1 MNSPIVFVHTALQG
15 IKLSHQNIQ
24 TNIDN
29 WLCKLSVPSVHCKF
43 RHIISL
49 HKFLFHPIHMVPPAE
64 LLNVFL
70 AWMEG
75 VEEEMAVLNFIY
87 LFFSWMCI
95 GCV

>member
-1 MNSPIVFVHTALQG
+1 
-15 IKLSHQNIQ
+15 
-24 TNIDN
+24 
-29 WLCKLSVPSVHCKF
+29 
-43 RHIISL
+43 
-49 HKFLFHPIHMVPPAE
+49 MVPPAE